1 MRLKIERCDE
11 VSRTLDNVDSYRLD
25 PHNNLVVLLTEAPS
39 IRVLTVSHNSW
50 VAVEEPAD
58 DVAQLSTRT
67 LRQAGVHGSIT
78 TRGEE
83 HVAAC
88 GGYCKW
94 TRTEPDA
101 STAFHELQNHL
112 AERHL
117 PYGEELVVAFR

>member
-1 MRLKIERCDE
+1 MTDM
-11 VSRTLDNVDSYRLD
+11 VPTL
-25 PHNNLVVLLTEAPS
+25 P
-39 IRVLTVSHNSW
+39 
-50 VAVEEPAD
+50 
-58 DVAQLSTRT
+58 RT

-78 TRGEE
+78 IRGEE

-94 TRTEPDA
+94 TRTEPDSA
-101 STAFHELQNHL
+101 TAFCELQNHL